1 MKLKMKMVRRLGAV
15 LLAVLFLVQTVLG
28 LLPVRTVNAAVNSID
43 VWDESEVMDYG
54 YRFNVKFQPGITRA
68 VSFGCDNKD
77 KEAFTNHG
85 RSERNADTKRMTDDY
100 VPESAGI
107 RYYNVGRD
115 GAGNIVDFKLTVV
128 SVKNPE
134 PRYDMQTVIAKDN
147 AENGNGTVSTT
158 YDWENNIGQPLVGFS
173 LESIGIFIYCVDSA
187 KVHLQF
193 LKHDTEEP
201 LPISGHGT
209 VRDLDA
215 GQGVIIEE
223 DSCLDKAYILRGNTS
238 LEVNGTEVI
247 ARSSSLEPDNKEGWL
262 NLLYSSDS
270 IYFSFT
276 HFTQLARWDKSRA
289 DGIAKYGSQEQW
301 AEYMRNKYTDANGN
315 SYCSNFDGGKFMR
328 GHAYFD
334 FTSYCFGGIE
344 MKKAPEKRVGTAG
357 CSWEDAVAAEKGQP
371 FGIKDCE
378 EFQYMIQTEVTP
390 NQLNSFM
397 VQDTLENCLAI
408 DDVSKVIVK
417 NEAGQY
423 VTEQFDIRIEGQTVT
438 CSAKQEYLVQ
448 EEFTDN
454 KIYTFS
460 LLVHRKQ
467 DAQIGPYLDTDGYSI
482 LVPNSAVMSYQR
494 TNGTGDSLTS
504 DTVWVRGIIPPEL
517 VVEKTSSKYEW
528 NVGDTVD
535 YAVTVRQ
542 VKPDVKAVN
551 VTVEDSL
558 PSCLQLQEGQYRV
571 EGAAGC
577 SISAA
582 GTNGWR
588 VQCPALGYGESFT
601 VIYKCTVLE
610 SANGQEAV
618 NTVNVTAENLIDPS
632 TGEQEYVKNLA
643 EVWTNSPQLEIDK
656 TADKYEW
663 CVGDRVTYRIVVKNT
678 VPGTVAKNVRIS
690 DIGLPQGL
698 ILTEGVQNIEIL
710 DVIKQVDYPVPD
722 QKTGMAY
729 EQRPV
734 ESFVE
739 ADGQG
744 FSFYCGYLPYSYPVT
759 ILCHCTATEDAN
771 AHESV
776 NVALVQAENAPE
788 SSDDAE
794 AFVNTGELWIE
805 KTADHYEWQVG
816 EQVEYT
822 VTVENRKEG
831 TIARN
836 VTIWDNAMPVGLS
849 LASPD
854 SVSISGIP
862 ERIIQPVAGTPDIPN
877 SVNPEFYQETAEKMV
892 SYEFIPDGTG
902 WRMNISDLPAYTPVT
917 IHFFC
922 TVTEPVN
929 GTESINMAGV
939 QAENAPQT
947 TDDAEAYINTAVL
960 SLEKGFDNLYLAAG
974 DGREAHEF
982 RVGEQIYYR
991 VIVDNLQKGSIARN
1005 VVISDV
1011 SLPQGLALDGGED
1024 AVQIYGIPQTI
1035 QNPVAGTDDAGN
1047 LLNPENYNQVEEK
1060 PVITQFIRQ
1069 GTGWILSVS
1078 DIPYHTPVTVVFR
1091 CTVQE
1096 SVNGMEVVNT
1106 ANAYADNAAPVK
1118 GTSKVWI
1125 NSPVI
1130 RVEKSSDKPSYKYG
1144 DIITYTVVMTQE
1156 QTGCAARD
1164 VVLEDGIETPGVK
1177 LLKDS
1182 IVLLDE
1188 KGNLIEGSIEANDD
1202 NTFRV
1207 STGRN
1212 LVKDE
1217 EYLIY
1222 DSEQGGAVEQVMM
1235 NPLNCRDEEKMTVE
1249 YCAAVIDEKLAGQT
1263 VHNIAIANSK
1273 ENIHS
1278 SGEAVVEIHSPILDI
1293 MKESDKAQYCQ
1304 GETGYYKLTVRQL
1317 REDVK
1322 AENIVVEDCISG
1334 QGAVLQSD
1342 SILLK
1347 KNGQIERP
1355 VEIQTGE
1362 NSFRILTG
1370 LALTD
1375 ADKME
1380 ICYKV
1385 LFKEASQEE
1394 TVVTNTAKAMG
1405 DHTPETGVD
1414 HQVVLSS
1421 KIPEASPTPVP
1432 TATPQP
1438 TVTPTPTVTPRPTVT
1453 PTPTVTPRPTAV
1465 PTAVPTPTAAPKPT
1479 ETPRPTCTPRPTTGA
1494 CPGLT
1499 QIPPGTSGNNLS
1511 GGTNGGST
1519 TGGKLSGGSTSGGSS
1534 TMSSGGSGS
1543 YYSNGYSGYQGGS
1556 VAGSSKTGDARP
1568 FEAMAKAA
1576 GLGLILLGLG
1586 VWMYRKVRKT
1596 EGK

>member
-1 MKLKMKMVRRLGAV
+1 MKLKTKMACKLGAV
-15 LLAVLFLVQTVLG
+15 LLVVLFLVQTVLG
-28 LLPVRTVNAAVNSID
+28 LFPVRTVKAAVNSID
-43 VWDESEVMDYG
+43 VWDENEVMDYG
-54 YRFNVKFQPGITRA
+54 YRFNVKFQPGVTKA
-68 VSFGCDNKD
+68 VSFGCDNQD

-85 RSERNADTKRMTDDY
+85 RSERNADTKRMTDNY

-134 PRYDMQTVIAKDN
+134 ARYDMQTVIAKDN

-158 YDWENNIGQPLVGFS
+158 YDWDNNIGQPIVGFS

-187 KVHLQF
+187 KIHLQF
-193 LKHDTEEP
+193 LKHDTDEP

-215 GQGVIIEE
+215 GQGVIIEA

-238 LEVNGTEVI
+238 LEINGTEVI
-247 ARSSSLEPDNKEGWL
+247 ARSSSLEPDDKEGWL
-262 NLLYSSDS
+262 NLLYSTDS

-289 DGIAKYGSQEQW
+289 DGIAKYGSQERW

-315 SYCSNFDGGKFMR
+315 SYCPNFDGGKFMR

-357 CSWEDAVAAEKGQP
+357 CTWEEAAVAGKGQP
-371 FGIKDCE
+371 FGIRDCE

-390 NQLNSFM
+390 NQLNYFK
-397 VQDTLENCLAI
+397 VQDTLENCLTI
-408 DDVSKVIVK
+408 DDVSKVTVK
-417 NEAGQY
+417 NETGQY
-423 VTEQFDIRIEGQTVT
+423 VTEQFDIKIEGQTVT
-438 CSAKQEYLVQ
+438 CSAKQEYLEQ

-454 KIYTFS
+454 RVYTIAF
-460 LLVHRKQ
+460 LVHRKQ
-467 DAQIGPYLDTDGYSI
+467 DAEIGPYLDADGYTI

-504 DTVWVRGIIPPEL
+504 DNVWIRGIIPPEL
-517 VVEKTSSKYEW
+517 VVEKTSSRYEW

-535 YAVTVRQ
+535 YSVTVRQ

-551 VTVEDSL
+551 VVAEDTI
-558 PSCLQLQEGQYRV
+558 PSCLQLLEGQYRV
-571 EGAAGC
+571 EGPAGC
-577 SISAA
+577 GITVS
-582 GTNGWR
+582 GQNGWR
-588 VQCPALGYGESFT
+588 VQCPLLGYGESFT
-601 VIYKCTVLE
+601 VTYRCTVLE
-610 SANGQEAV
+610 QANGQEAV
-618 NTVNVTAENLIDPS
+618 NTVTVTAENLIDPS
-632 TGEQEYVKNLA
+632 TGESESVKDLA
-643 EVWTNSPQLEIDK
+643 EIWTNSPQLEIDK

-663 CVGDRVTYRIVVKNT
+663 SVGDRISYRVVVKNT

-698 ILTEGVQNIEIL
+698 VLTEGVQNVEIL
-710 DVIKQVDYPVPD
+710 DALSQVEYPVPD
-722 QKTGMAY
+722 QKTGQAY
-729 EQRPV
+729 EKRVV
-734 ESFVE
+734 ESYVE

-759 ILCHCTATEDAN
+759 ILCHCTATEEAN

-776 NVALVQAENAPE
+776 NTAFVQAENAPE
-788 SSDDAE
+788 KSDDAE

-822 VTVENRKEG
+822 VTVENKREG

-836 VTIWDNAMPVGLS
+836 VTIWDNAMPAGLA
-849 LASPD
+849 LASTD
-854 SVSISGIP
+854 SVSVSGIP
-862 ERIIQPVAGTPDIPN
+862 ERIIQPVAGTPDVPN
-877 SVNPEFYQETAEKMV
+877 SVNPEFYQETTEKVV

-922 TVTEPVN
+922 TVKEPVN
-929 GTESINMAGV
+929 GMESINTAGV
-939 QAENAPQT
+939 QAENASQT

-960 SLEKGFDNLYLAAG
+960 SIEKSFDNLYLAAG

-982 RVGEQIYYR
+982 RVGEQINYR
-991 VIVDNLQKGSIARN
+991 VTVDNLQKGSIARN

-1011 SLPQGLALDGGED
+1011 SLPQGLTLDGGED

-1047 LLNPENYNQVEEK
+1047 ILNPENYNQVEEK
-1060 PVITQFIRQ
+1060 PVITEFIRQ

-1096 SVNGMEVVNT
+1096 SVNGTEVVNT
-1106 ANAYADNAAPVK
+1106 ANAYADNASPVK

-1130 RVEKSSDKPSYKYG
+1130 RVEKTADKPFYKYG
-1144 DIITYTVVMTQE
+1144 DIMTYRVVMAQE
-1156 QTGCAARD
+1156 QTGCVARD
-1164 VVLEDGIETPGVK
+1164 VILEDVIETPGVR

-1188 KGNLIEGSIEANDD
+1188 KGNMIEGTVEANED

-1212 LVKDE
+1212 LIKDA

-1222 DSEQGGAVEQVMM
+1222 DAEQGGAVEQVMM
-1235 NPLNCRDEEKMTVE
+1235 NPLDCRDEEKMTVE
-1249 YCAAVIDEKLAGQT
+1249 YSVAVIDAGLAGQT
-1263 VHNIAIANSK
+1263 VHNTAIANSR
-1273 ENIHS
+1273 ENLAS
-1278 SGEAVVEIHSPILDI
+1278 SGETTVEIHSPVLDLV
-1293 MKESDKAQYCQ
+1293 KESDKVQYCQ
-1304 GETGYYKLTVRQL
+1304 GETGYYKLTIRQL

-1322 AENIVVEDCISG
+1322 AENIVVEDSISG
-1334 QGAVLQSD
+1334 QGAVLLTD
-1342 SILLK
+1342 SILVK
-1347 KNGQIERP
+1347 KNGQIVKP

-1370 LALTD
+1370 LSLAD

-1380 ICYKV
+1380 ICYKII
-1385 LFKEASQEE
+1385 FEGTEQAEC
-1394 TVVTNTAKAMG
+1394 VVNNTARALA
-1405 DHTPETGVD
+1405 DSTPETIAE
-1414 HQVVLSS
+1414 HQVILTCKVLEVSPT
-1421 KIPEASPTPVP
+1421 PEPTVTPKPTSTPVP
-1432 TATPQP
+1432 T
-1438 TVTPTPTVTPRPTVT
+1438 VTPK
-1453 PTPTVTPRPTAV
+1453 
-1465 PTAVPTPTAAPKPT
+1465 PTPTAAPTATPVPTITLKPT
-1479 ETPRPTCTPRPTTGA
+1479 EAPRPTCTPRPTTGA

-1499 QIPPGTSGNNLS
+1499 QIPPGTSGNTGGSNLS
-1511 GGTNGGST
+1511 GGTNGGGSV
-1519 TGGKLSGGSTSGGSS
+1519 SGGSISGGGTSGG
-1534 TMSSGGSGS
+1534 TGS

-1556 VAGSSKTGDARP
+1556 VAGSSKTGDVRP

-1576 GLGLILLGLG
+1576 GLGIILLGLG
-1586 VWMYRKVRKT
+1586 VWMYRKIRKM
-1596 EGK
+1596 EEK